1 MKAPKSKKRGV
12 EIAGVLTLLIRRER
26 KTAAR
31 GSRRSDEKRPTWW
44 VKKMKRGICSSDLKV
59 EEEAANRRKTN
70 GMEEYE
76 VYEDDG
82 DGK

>member
-1 MKAPKSKKRGV
+1 
-12 EIAGVLTLLIRRER
+12 
-26 KTAAR
+26 
-31 GSRRSDEKRPTWW
+31 
-44 VKKMKRGICSSDLKV
+44 MKRGICSSDLKV